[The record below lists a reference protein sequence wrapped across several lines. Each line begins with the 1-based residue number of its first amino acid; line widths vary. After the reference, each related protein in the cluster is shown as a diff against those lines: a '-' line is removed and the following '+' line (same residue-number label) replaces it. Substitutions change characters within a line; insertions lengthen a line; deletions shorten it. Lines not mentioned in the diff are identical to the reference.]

1 MICNHEKYEMT
12 HPYFSNTI
20 KNLSRTGL
28 IIQNQSQKPSSLLI
42 FIDSVLRGIG
52 QVMLQNNSYTGLVF
66 LIGIFYNSILLG
78 CAALLGAIISTFS
91 ASLLG
96 VNAASIREGLF
107 GFNGALVAIA
117 LLYFL
122 EPTWITWGYV
132 ILATASSTIIM
143 AATFTLTKVWKL
155 PTLTAPFVVTTL
167 LFILACARFGQLEST
182 GMLPTANL
190 PSTAISIE
198 GIVTTST
205 VIEGV
210 FTGISQV
217 FFQGNSVTG
226 VIFLIGLFI
235 NSRIA
240 CMAAFFGSLLGVF
253 IAWGMGAAEPA
264 IRAGVFGF
272 NNVLTAITFAGGI
285 FLINKSTAL
294 YGLLAVIVTSFVF
307 AALSATLEPIGMPA
321 LTSAFILVV
330 WLFILAAPLFSN
342 ITLISSSDQ

>member
-1 MICNHEKYEMT
+1 MT
-12 HPYFSNTI
+12 RPYFSNTI
-20 KNLSRTGL
+20 QNLSRTGL
-28 IIQNQSQKPSSLLI
+28 IIQNKSQKPPSLLV

-52 QVMLQNNSYTGLVF
+52 QVMLQNNSYTGLIF

-96 VNAASIREGLF
+96 VNTASIREGLF

-132 ILATASSTIIM
+132 ILATASSTIMM
-143 AATFTLTKVWKL
+143 AATLTLTLTKVWKL

-190 PSTAISIE
+190 PSAAISIE
-198 GIVTTST
+198 GVVTTST
-205 VIEGV
+205 VVEGV

-226 VIFLIGLFI
+226 VIFLLGLFI
-235 NSRIA
+235 NSRMA
-240 CMAAFFGSLLGVF
+240 CMAAFFGSLLGVL

-307 AALSATLEPIGMPA
+307 AALSAALEPIGMPA

-342 ITLISSSDQ
+342 ITLISASDQ

>member
-1 MICNHEKYEMT
+1 MT
-12 HPYFSNTI
+12 HPYLSNTV

-28 IIQNQSQKPSSLLI
+28 IIQNQSQKPPSLLV

-52 QVMLQNNSYTGLVF
+52 QVMLQNNSYTGLIF
-66 LIGIFYNSILLG
+66 LIGIFYNSIVLG

-122 EPTWITWGYV
+122 EPTWVTWGYV
-132 ILATASSTIIM
+132 ILATASSTIMM
-143 AATFTLTKVWKL
+143 AATLTLTKVWKL

-190 PSTAISIE
+190 PSAAISIE
-198 GIVTTST
+198 GIVTVST

-217 FFQGNSVTG
+217 FFQGNTVTG
-226 VIFLIGLFI
+226 VIFLLGLFI

-240 CMAAFFGSLLGVF
+240 CMAAFLGSLLGVL

-307 AALSATLEPIGMPA
+307 AALSAALEPIGMPA

-342 ITLISSSDQ
+342 ITLISASDQ

>member
-1 MICNHEKYEMT
+1 MISNHEKYEMT
-12 HPYFSNTI
+12 RPYFSNII

-28 IIQNQSQKPSSLLI
+28 IIQNQSQKPPSLFI

-52 QVMLQNNSYTGLVF
+52 QVMLQNNSYTGLIF

-132 ILATASSTIIM
+132 ILATASSTIMM
-143 AATFTLTKVWKL
+143 AATLTLTKVWKL

-190 PSTAISIE
+190 PSAAISIE
-198 GIVTTST
+198 GIVTVST

-217 FFQGNSVTG
+217 FFQGNTVTG
-226 VIFLIGLFI
+226 AIFLLGLFI

-240 CMAAFFGSLLGVF
+240 CMAAFFGSLLGVL

-285 FLINKSTAL
+285 FLINKSTVL

-307 AALSATLEPIGMPA
+307 AALSAAIEPIGMPA

-342 ITLISSSDQ
+342 ITLISASDQ

>member
-1 MICNHEKYEMT
+1 MT
-12 HPYFSNTI
+12 HPYLSNTI

-28 IIQNQSQKPSSLLI
+28 VVQNQSQKPPSLLI

-52 QVMLQNNSYTGLVF
+52 QVMLQNNSYTGLIF
-66 LIGIFYNSILLG
+66 LIGIFYNSIVLG

-96 VNAASIREGLF
+96 VNTASIREGLF

-122 EPTWITWGYV
+122 EPTWITWGYI
-132 ILATASSTIIM
+132 ILATASSTIMM
-143 AATFTLTKVWKL
+143 AATLTLTKVWKL

-190 PSTAISIE
+190 PSAAISIE
-198 GIVTTST
+198 GIVTAST

-226 VIFLIGLFI
+226 VIFLLGLCI

-240 CMAAFFGSLLGVF
+240 CMAAFLGSLLGVL

-307 AALSATLEPIGMPA
+307 AALSAALEPIGMPA

-342 ITLISSSDQ
+342 ITLISASDQ